1 MFRCTLISNYPLLPS
16 ATTVTEQLALLR
28 FMELGLDHPLKNA
41 TVKCVDKKR
50 VEVRRRHELLFI
62 KGDQVVAVLKDLV
75 K

>member
-1 MFRCTLISNYPLLPS
+1 
-16 ATTVTEQLALLR
+16 
-28 FMELGLDHPLKNA
+28 MELGLDHPLKNA

-62 KGDQVVAVLKDLV
+62 KGDQVVAVLKNLV